1 MRKGKRERLAARRE
15 NAERMAVKAR
25 SERVPELEGKFVS
38 SCKRLVLH
46 LPVGRSRPAWD
57 FNAKNSKLLTGKPR
71 LYR

>member
-25 SERVPELEGKFVS
+25 SERVPDLEGKMFNGCDYLNRGKIAGKGS
-38 SCKRLVLH
+38 
-46 LPVGRSRPAWD
+46 LPWD
-57 FNAKNSKLLTGKPR
+57 FNAKNSKRLTGKPR